1 MSKVPKHITKL
12 LNACRKENL
21 HCIVILN
28 DLSNIN
34 AFMTDNQDENIISL
48 QTMLFHFKPEAK
60 QKNYILYH

>member
-1 MSKVPKHITKL
+1 MSKVSKHITKL
-12 LNACRKENL
+12 LNAYHKENL
-21 HCIVILN
+21 HCIAILN

-34 AFMTDNQDENIISL
+34 AFMTKNQDENIINL

>member
-1 MSKVPKHITKL
+1 MSKVSKHITKL
-12 LNACRKENL
+12 LNACHKENL
-21 HCIVILN
+21 YCIAILN

>member
-1 MSKVPKHITKL
+1 MSKVSKHITKL
-12 LNACRKENL
+12 LNACHKVNL

-28 DLSNIN
+28 DQENIN

-48 QTMLFHFKPEAK
+48 QTILFHFKPEAK

>member
-1 MSKVPKHITKL
+1 MNKVPKRVSKL
-12 LNACRKENL
+12 LEACRKENL

-28 DLSNIN
+28 DQENIN

-48 QTMLFHFKPEAK
+48 QTVLFHFKPETK

>member
-1 MSKVPKHITKL
+1 MSKVSKHITKL
-12 LNACRKENL
+12 LNACHKENL

-48 QTMLFHFKPEAK
+48 QTMLFHFKPETEE
-60 QKNYILYH
+60 KNYILYH